1 MRGHTWTASRE
12 ERRMKEAA
20 LKFIEHLLDAGHW
33 AWCVTQR
40 RGLLPPLADEETE
53 GLRGSELPLVIGL
66 IRVKSGD
73 FPIGV
78 VAKTVCS
85 CYRA

>member
-1 MRGHTWTASRE
+1 
-12 ERRMKEAA
+12 MKQAA

-73 FPIGV
+73 FPVGV
-78 VAKTVCS
+78 VAKTPCS
-85 CYRA
+85 RYQA

>member
-1 MRGHTWTASRE
+1 MQ
-12 ERRMKEAA
+12 EAA
-20 LKFIEHLLDAGHW
+20 LKFIAHLLCAGHW

-53 GLRGSELPLVIGL
+53 GLRGGELPLAIGL

-73 FPIGV
+73 FPLGP
-78 VAKTVCS
+78 VAKTPCS
-85 CYRA
+85 HYRA